1 MRQEKLSSKKLL
13 HEVKYSLLRTT
24 YARAAAW
31 GEMDSIWSY
40 IFKTKEQQKEE
51 TLTVLRRLPIF
62 KDLSRREVA
71 SIERILH
78 RRSFAIGEDIFTQG
92 VPGAGLYIILSGK
105 VSIIIEP
112 GDKELALLKEGEFFG
127 EMALLDES
135 PRSATARAKTQCVV
149 LGFFQ
154 SDLFSLL
161 ERSPKLGSK
170 IILRLARI
178 VGERLKHSNEQV
190 LSLQGKLKQSP
201 VHEDSGA

>member
-1 MRQEKLSSKKLL
+1 MEIINNQHIRG
-13 HEVKYSLLRTT
+13 
-24 YARAAAW
+24 A
-31 GEMDSIWSY
+31 MDSIWSF
-40 IFKTKEQQKEE
+40 IFKSKEQKQEE

-78 RRSFAIGEDIFTQG
+78 RRNYAPGEDIFTQG
-92 VPGAGLYIILSGK
+92 VPGAGMYIILSGE

-112 GDKELALLKEGEFFG
+112 GNKEIALLNEGEFFG

-135 PRSATARAKTQCVV
+135 PRSATARAKSQCIV

-154 SDLFSLL
+154 SDLFGLL

-178 VGERLKHSNEQV
+178 VGERLKFSNEQV
-190 LSLQGKLKQSP
+190 FTLQEKFKFAERGVNK
-201 VHEDSGA
+201 

>member
-1 MRQEKLSSKKLL
+1 
-13 HEVKYSLLRTT
+13 
-24 YARAAAW
+24 
-31 GEMDSIWSY
+31 MDSIWSF
-40 IFKTKEQQKEE
+40 IFKTKEQQEEE

-62 KDLSRREVA
+62 NDLSRREVA

-78 RRSFAIGEDIFTQG
+78 RRSYAIGEDIFTQG
-92 VPGAGLYIILSGK
+92 VPGAGMYIILSGEIA
-105 VSIIIEP
+105 IIMEP
-112 GDKELALLKEGEFFG
+112 GNKELALLKAGEFFG

-135 PRSATARAKTQCVV
+135 PRSATARARTQCVV

-178 VGERLKHSNEQV
+178 VGDRLKHSNEQV
-190 LSLQGKLKQSP
+190 FILQERILQSLANK
-201 VHEDSGA
+201 DSGG